1 MQFLEQFWVKL
12 KCIVSEIGDTTTFF
26 ESVG

>member
-1 MQFLEQFWVKL
+1 MQYLEQFWVKS
-12 KCIVSEIGDTTTFF
+12 KCIVSEIGDTIMFF